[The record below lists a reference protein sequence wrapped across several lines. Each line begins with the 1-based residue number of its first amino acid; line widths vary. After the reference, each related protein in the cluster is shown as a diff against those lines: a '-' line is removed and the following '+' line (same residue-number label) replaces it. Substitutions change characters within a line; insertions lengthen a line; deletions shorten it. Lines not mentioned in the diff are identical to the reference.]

1 MEDVTEDVSY
11 FSRHA
16 SKVRHQM
23 LDDSDVKASE
33 EETKFSRLREPVNSI
48 VVQHS
53 ITYDHYDIC
62 AMVQKGSL
70 KQLKLGMLQN
80 ICEELELDVPPRLV
94 RRKELK
100 R

>member
-1 MEDVTEDVSY
+1 MITTI
-11 FSRHA
+11 F
-16 SKVRHQM
+16 
-23 LDDSDVKASE
+23 
-33 EETKFSRLREPVNSI
+33 
-48 VVQHS
+48 VV
-53 ITYDHYDIC
+53 
-62 AMVQKGSL
+62 MVQKGSL